1 MTEHTFKLP
10 DIGEGIAEAELATWL
25 IKVGDI
31 VREDDAICEV
41 TTDKA
46 TVEIPAAVSGKVVW
60 LGGKEGEILPIGS
73 DLVRIETDESVVP
86 SQEPEVPKADQDTP
100 SEQSEK
106 APEPTPAP
114 APETPKPH
122 AAVAARTGPLTL
134 ATGATGKPLAAP
146 SVRRRAADLGV
157 DLRQVRGTGPSGR
170 ILHEDIDAFVAHGAE
185 VQVQR
190 GRVKRTEVEEI
201 RVTGVRRKIAERMAL
216 AKQRIPHFSIVEE
229 VEVEALE
236 ELRAQLN
243 ARFGDIR
250 GRLTVLPFVLRALSE
265 AVLDHPEINA
275 LYDDEAGTIKRFK
288 AVHCGVATQ
297 TDAGLMVPV
306 LRHTEAQTMWEVAA
320 GIKRLSEAARN
331 RRVLPEELSGS
342 TITVT
347 SLGTLGAIATTPII
361 NHPEVAIVGINKIAV
376 RPVWDGT
383 SFVPRRVMN
392 LSCSFD
398 HRVVDGWVAAEFVQK
413 LKTLLESPAMIFM
426 ELSNE

>member
-25 IKVGDI
+25 VKVGDI

-60 LGGKEGEILPIGS
+60 LGGKEGEILAIGS
-73 DLVRIETDESVVP
+73 ALVRIDTDENVVP
-86 SQEPEVPKADQDTP
+86 SEDRETDADDEDKQPT
-100 SEQSEK
+100 
-106 APEPTPAP
+106 APEAVADPTPAP
-114 APETPKPH
+114 VP
-122 AAVAARTGPLTL
+122 VAAKPRAEPAVRTGPLTL

-146 SVRRRAADLGV
+146 SVRGSAAELGV
-157 DLRQVRGTGPSGR
+157 DLRQVRGTGPAGR
-170 ILHEDIDAFVAHGAE
+170 ILHEDLDTFVAHGAE
-185 VQVQR
+185 VPVQR
-190 GRVKRTEVEEI
+190 GQGKRTEVEEI

-236 ELRAQLN
+236 QLRTQLN
-243 ARFGDIR
+243 TRFGESW
-250 GRLTVLPFVLRALSE
+250 GRLTVLPLVLRALSE

-275 LYDDEAGTIKRFK
+275 LYDDDAGTIKRFK
-288 AVHCGVATQ
+288 AMHCGVATQ

-306 LRHTEAQTMWEVAA
+306 LRHTEAQTIWEIAA
-320 GIKRLSEAARN
+320 GIKRLSDAARN
-331 RRVLPEELSGS
+331 RRALPEDLSGS

-347 SLGTLGAIATTPII
+347 SLGALGAIATTPII

-383 SFVPRRVMN
+383 AFVPRRMMN

-398 HRVVDGWVAAEFVQK
+398 HRVVDGLVAAEFVQK
-413 LKTLLESPAMIFM
+413 LKTLLESPAMMFM
-426 ELSNE
+426 EFSNE